1 MHPLDHWRLRKTCSA
16 LAQGLF
22 LLRNIDPQ
30 VTSIW
35 YFAMACSTTSRRVT
49 ASRPQKQF
57 ILRSAQAACLHFGKT
72 TLGILAHV
80 ISCIESLLIV
90 APSPWLRQ
98 LRAICCANV
107 DSK

>member
-1 MHPLDHWRLRKTCSA
+1 MRPLDHWRLREAGLA
-16 LAQGLF
+16 LARGLF

-35 YFAMACSTTSRRVT
+35 YFAMASSTTSRRVT
-49 ASRPQKQF
+49 ASRPQTPF
-57 ILRSAQAACLHFGKT
+57 IPRSAQGACLHFGKT
-72 TLGILAHV
+72 IHGILAHV
-80 ISCIESLLIV
+80 ISCIGSLLIV

-98 LRAICCANV
+98 LRAVCCANV